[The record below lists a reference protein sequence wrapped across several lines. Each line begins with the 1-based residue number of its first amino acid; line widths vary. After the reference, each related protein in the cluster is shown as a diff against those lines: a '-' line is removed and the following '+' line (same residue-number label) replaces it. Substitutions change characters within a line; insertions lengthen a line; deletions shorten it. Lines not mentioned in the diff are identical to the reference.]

1 MKNLMKRSLLII
13 TFFTVSISM
22 ANNNDPG
29 IKVNLIENK
38 LIQLTLSGDS
48 DVFEISVRDNY
59 GVLLHKENL
68 QSDNNSKKYDL
79 ANLPNGNY
87 FMEIESSTKIK
98 VIPFKVSAK
107 SVALKNDDEIIHFKP
122 TIRKT
127 EDIVYVSMLALNN
140 EKLEV
145 LLYDMNN
152 NLLYSETLQDK
163 EILERKLNLMNLK
176 SGSYSMILRSN
187 GKAFYETIKI

>member
-22 ANNNDPG
+22 ANTNDPG

-107 SVALKNDDEIIHFKP
+107 SVVLKNDDEIIHFKP

-163 EILERKLNLMNLK
+163 EIIERKLNLMNLK

>member
-107 SVALKNDDEIIHFKP
+107 SVVLKNDDEIIHFKP

-163 EILERKLNLMNLK
+163 EIIERKLNLMNLK